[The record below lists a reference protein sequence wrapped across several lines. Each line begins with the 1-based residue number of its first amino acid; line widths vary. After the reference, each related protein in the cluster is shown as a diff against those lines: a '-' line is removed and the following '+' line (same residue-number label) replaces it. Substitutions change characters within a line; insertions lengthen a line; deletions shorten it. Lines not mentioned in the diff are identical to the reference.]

1 MLASLTETRQ
11 AELADRFERDGI
23 VRIPAVLADDDA
35 AMLYNE
41 LRERSDWV
49 QVINSGEEKLFE
61 LSRQIREELP
71 QQKKAE
77 LDDAVYAGARSGFQ
91 YRYETI
97 RVPDSKAA
105 RENSPDSL
113 FGLAQSLSMGPS
125 LAALRRIT
133 GAPEINYADAQGT
146 AYSPGDFLT
155 GHDDSFEGKNRRAA
169 YVLSLTPVWKIEWGG
184 LLVMH
189 GEGDEPARAYMPGMN
204 LLTLFRV
211 GQMHSVS
218 EVTRAAAY
226 RRYSVTG
233 WLRAEPQP
241 A

>member
-1 MLASLTETRQ
+1 MLASLSQTQQ
-11 AELADRFERDGI
+11 AELADRFARAGI
-23 VRIPAVLADDDA
+23 VRIPGVLADDDA
-35 AMLYNE
+35 ATLYNE

-49 QVINSGEEKLFE
+49 QVINSGEDKLFE
-61 LSRQIREELP
+61 LSRQVREELS
-71 QQKKAE
+71 QQKRAD

-97 RVPDSKAA
+97 RVPDSKTA
-105 RENSPDSL
+105 RESSPDPL
-113 FGLAQSLSMGPS
+113 CTLAQSLSAGPS
-125 LAALRRIT
+125 LDALRRIT

-155 GHDDSFEGKNRRAA
+155 GHDDSFIGKNRRAA
-169 YVLSLTPVWKIEWGG
+169 YVLSLTPVWKVEWGG

-189 GEGDEPARAYMPGMN
+189 GEGDEPARAFMPGMN